1 MFDPCHNDF
10 RRTHI
15 AQLLGE
21 REGIVEAHMW
31 VVIDVCED
39 ARLGDVGRD
48 DVGVGNEFGHA
59 LAHLRC
65 VGAVGLSLVTH
76 DRIDKRY
83 AVVTAKLVDE
93 IAHD

>member
-1 MFDPCHNDF
+1 MFDTCHNDF

-48 DVGVGNEFGHA
+48 NVGMGNEFGHA
-59 LAHLRC
+59 LAHFRRI
-65 VGAVGLSLVTH
+65 GAVGLSLIAH
-76 DRIDKRY
+76 NWIDERY
-83 AVVTAKLVDE
+83 AVVTTKFVDE

>member
-10 RRTHI
+10 RRAHI

-31 VVIDVCED
+31 VVIDVSED

-48 DVGVGNEFGHA
+48 DVGMGNEFGHA
-59 LAHLRC
+59 PAHFRRI
-65 VGAVGLSLVTH
+65 GAVGLSLVAH
-76 DRIDKRY
+76 NWIDERY
-83 AVVTAKLVDE
+83 AVVPAKFVDE
-93 IAHD
+93 IADD

>member
-1 MFDPCHNDF
+1 MLNTCHNDF
-10 RRTHI
+10 RRAHI

-48 DVGVGNEFGHA
+48 DVGMSNEFGHA
-59 LAHLRC
+59 PAHLRC
-65 VGAVGLSLVTH
+65 VGAVGPSLIAH
-76 DRIDKRY
+76 NWIDERY
-83 AVVTAKLVDE
+83 AVVTAKFVDE